1 MDESNRELY
10 YLHLKCSALLTPGDF
25 DICDRIT
32 YLQAKRSQEISAAV
46 KQQKYESLIRTQK
59 PVGDNDKNSQETRTV
74 VNLSNKV
81 LSQGALRVLER
92 GLNFAPT
99 PNHIPYEEVIG
110 SVEEV
115 IRRNQ
120 IPASDA
126 DVLRQDTAVALR
138 HAKLPTPNIT
148 AEEKAALR
156 NLRQDEDVL
165 VLKAD
170 KGNATVVMNVT
181 EYDEKI
187 RHLLSDANTYRRVN
201 YNPTARTNR
210 STHKIIKE
218 CQQILTDDTFKYLLR
233 PRNVQPPK
241 IYGLPKVHKPNVPLR
256 PIVSQIDS
264 PTYHLA
270 KHVASILQPL
280 VGRST
285 SYVKDSRHFI
295 DILQSIKLRPNDL
308 MVSFDVESLFTN
320 VPVAD
325 CMEVVKLRLQE
336 NNIPLEY
343 VKLLHHCLCT
353 SYFVYQGQY
362 YLQIDG
368 VAMGSPVAPVV
379 ANIWMEH
386 FEQLAISTA
395 TTSIKLWKRYVDDV
409 FCVIEGGEQEVKV
422 CLAHLNN
429 IHAKINF
436 TYELENERTL
446 PFLDVKILVRADG
459 SLGHSVYRKST
470 HTDRYLQADSHHHP
484 RQLNSV
490 VTSLTNRAYDLCDE
504 EHLQEELTH
513 VMKVLRSN
521 GYRIAKHKKKPTN
534 RHRRCEV
541 ERQPAFMP
549 YVKGVTDKVAN
560 ILHKYAIKTVFTPFR
575 KVSQMLRSPKDSFP
589 LEKPGVYKVDCSC
602 GKSYIATISANS
614 VVDLTLQ
621 RVRLLV

>member
-1 MDESNRELY
+1 MSISEFGDKLTDLFVGLTIAQSDENPKASEILRPINEKLAIKRFADGLRNRRL
-10 YLHLKCSALLTPGDF
+10 ST
-25 DICDRIT
+25 I
-32 YLQAKRSQEISAAV
+32 ISARDYSQLKDAV
-46 KQQKYESLIRTQK
+46 RAAEDEELGQPSSSNNIFNATQ
-59 PVGDNDKNSQETRTV
+59 RR
-74 VNLSNKV
+74 
-81 LSQGALRVLER
+81 GALRVLDR

-181 EYDEKI
+181 EYDKKI
-187 RHLLSDANTYRRVN
+187 RHLLSDVNTYKRVN

-241 IYGLPKVHKPNVPLR
+241 IFGLPKVHKPNVPLR

-280 VGRST
+280 VARST
-285 SYVKDSRHFI
+285 SYVMDSRHFI

-320 VPVAD
+320 VPMAD

-336 NNIPLEY
+336 NNNERAR
-343 VKLLHHCLCT
+343 
-353 SYFVYQGQY
+353 
-362 YLQIDG
+362 IDG

-409 FCVIEGGEQEVKV
+409 FCIIEGGEQEVKV

-429 IHAKINF
+429 MHAKINF

-521 GYRIAKHKKKPTN
+521 AVWWRGVRPTVESWDDAL
-534 RHRRCEV
+534 RRLRFMYGAARPAHRVLRDIFATEQTS
-541 ERQPAFMP
+541 ESADPTMHH
-549 YVKGVTDKVAN
+549 TD
-560 ILHKYAIKTVFTPFR
+560 
-575 KVSQMLRSPKDSFP
+575 SQQNHALYPI
-589 LEKPGVYKVDCSC
+589 V
-602 GKSYIATISANS
+602 
-614 VVDLTLQ
+614 
-621 RVRLLV
+621 